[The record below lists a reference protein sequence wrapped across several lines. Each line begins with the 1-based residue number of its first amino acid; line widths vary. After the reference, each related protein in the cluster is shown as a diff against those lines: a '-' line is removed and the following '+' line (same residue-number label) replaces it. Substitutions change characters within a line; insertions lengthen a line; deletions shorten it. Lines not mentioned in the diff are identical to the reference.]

1 MSTLMNPTRVLV
13 VAPAATCSHDN
24 LTVAII
30 MVDQKGKA
38 PIHALVQITH
48 NDAILDKKKVQL
60 EQSHPALI
68 KLKVTPVDEKKWKED
83 FVHLVVKVDDM
94 QDLKTII
101 PLTSRRGHI
110 FIQTDQPIYMPNSD
124 VKSWLFAVTR
134 QLNPIPFPLVV
145 DIVNPDGVVV
155 KRMKKSDWQ
164 VERMV
169 VLEPFHI
176 PAITSPL
183 IHSAT
188 ENCPVSSHH
197 HFATWTAV

>member
-1 MSTLMNPTRVLV
+1 KSVHESAVLRRFVVVRSLLVSPVFLLCPAHHLGFWGDLVPAPELRV
-13 VAPAATCSHDN
+13 VAFRLAGTATPVSRPGD
-24 LTVAII
+24 
-30 MVDQKGKA
+30 
-38 PIHALVQITH
+38 
-48 NDAILDKKKVQL
+48 VQL
-60 EQSHPALI
+60 RARG
-68 KLKVTPVDEKKWKED
+68 KVTPVDEKKWKED

-176 PAITSPL
+176 PAITR
-183 IHSAT
+183 
-188 ENCPVSSHH
+188 
-197 HFATWTAV
+197 